1 MTEMLSSVVSGQ
13 VTHAIRDILNRRCR
27 DQRRRLLGMI
37 DGKIMISNPD
47 ITATA
52 LSTLEQMINEDT
64 EIVTILAG
72 DEGTVEQANE
82 FAEKLTEKHPD
93 LEIEI
98 HQGDQPVYPYLFSAE

>member
-1 MTEMLSSVVSGQ
+1 MNTVLERYSVTGIIQ
-13 VTHAIRDILNRRCR
+13 QKIDKDRQAD
-27 DQRRRLLGMI
+27 LLG
-37 DGKIMISNPD
+37 G
-47 ITATA
+47 A

-98 HQGDQPVYPYLFSAE
+98 HQGDQPVYPYLFLVIGSSKERIYFFLPPLTKKGLGQ

>member
-1 MTEMLSSVVSGQ
+1 
-13 VTHAIRDILNRRCR
+13 
-27 DQRRRLLGMI
+27 MI
-37 DGKIMISNPD
+37 DGKILISNPD

-82 FAEKLTEKHPD
+82 FAEKLTENILIWKSRSTK
-93 LEIEI
+93 EISLSI
-98 HQGDQPVYPYLFSAE
+98 LIYFLLNNFCVRISF